1 MSEPETAEAIN
12 EQAMAWIARLDREG
26 PDARLRQELDAWL
39 AGDNRRQ
46 GAFLRAEAAWNMLD
60 RARVLES
67 STEEAEPSPAVD
79 RRRLL
84 VGGGGLAASLVA
96 GAGGLLTW
104 RAMHSV
110 RIVTRK
116 GEIRRVPLSDGS
128 LAVVNTQTRVKVDL
142 QPKLR
147 AVALDKGEAWFE
159 VAKDKTRPFV
169 VAAGDVRVRAVG
181 TAFSVR
187 RTDAGAVVQ
196 VTEGVVEAWCVG
208 DEAHAVRISH
218 GDQAIVALA
227 APPAVAPE
235 GAEEIDRKLAWRTGL
250 IILSGE
256 TLADAAAEFNRYND
270 RQIVIDDPE
279 LAAQTYVGRFHT
291 NDPEAFVK
299 AVTLTLGAR
308 VDTTSD
314 RYLIYKG

>member
-1 MSEPETAEAIN
+1 MSERETAEAIN

-26 PDARLRQELDAWL
+26 PDARLRHELDAWL
-39 AGDNRRQ
+39 DGDSRRQ

-60 RARVLES
+60 RASVLEPAA
-67 STEEAEPSPAVD
+67 EEAGVSRGVD
-79 RRRLL
+79 RRRMLL
-84 VGGGGLAASLVA
+84 GGGGLAASLIA
-96 GAGGLLTW
+96 GAGGFATW
-104 RAMHSV
+104 RALHTL
-110 RIVTRK
+110 RIGTRK
-116 GEIRRVPLSDGS
+116 GEIRRVPLNDGS
-128 LAVVNTQTRVKVDL
+128 LAVVNTETQVKVDL

-147 AVALDKGEAWFE
+147 AVSLDKGEAWFE
-159 VAKDKTRPFV
+159 VAKDKSRPFV

-187 RTDAGAVVQ
+187 RTDGGAVVQ

-218 GDQAIVALA
+218 GDQAVVAPAA
-227 APPAVAPE
+227 APAIAPE

-256 TLADAAAEFNRYND
+256 TLGQAAAEFNRYND

-279 LAAQTYVGRFHT
+279 LAAKTYVGRFHT

-308 VDTTSD
+308 AETTPSQ
-314 RYLIYKG
+314 YLIYKG